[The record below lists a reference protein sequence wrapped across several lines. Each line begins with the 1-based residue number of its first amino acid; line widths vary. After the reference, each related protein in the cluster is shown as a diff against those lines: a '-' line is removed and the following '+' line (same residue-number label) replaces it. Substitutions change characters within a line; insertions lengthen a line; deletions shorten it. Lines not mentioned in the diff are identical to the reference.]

1 MISVLFVDDEP
12 PLLDITQIFLEKD
25 GRMQVTLSE
34 SARDALVKL
43 ESGIYDIIVSDYEMP
58 EMNGIDFLKAVKA
71 RNLNLPFIIFTGRGR
86 EHVAI
91 EALNF
96 GASFYLQKGG
106 DPKSQFAELR
116 NMIVQA
122 VERKKAEEEVRLN
135 ERRLATMIDLYQM
148 TRATAGELCDFAL
161 RKAIELTGSKAG
173 YIGFLNEQENRISL
187 FTLQGGFPGGSG
199 NPANMAEIDV
209 KDSGL
214 LSEPARQRRPIITS
228 SPLESRRGSPVP
240 GVDLERHLGVPIFE
254 GNHMVMLVGLGNK
267 DSGYE
272 EADSRQV
279 THLMG
284 GLWQILKRKRT
295 EGDLFESERRLRS
308 YFELPLIG
316 IAIISPDMR
325 FLSVN
330 DKLCQILG
338 YLREEMQNCTWM
350 DINPLVDQETG
361 EPVFHSPAPGDKS
374 PEPVEGKLRRKD
386 GTLVDVEISALP
398 VRKSNGEMDY
408 FVALIKDVSPLKR
421 AKEQLMESNAQMAAT
436 LEELRRAKE
445 SLDGYCRRLEQEED
459 ALRRSEE
466 RYRELVNDLP
476 DIIFTTDSKGTIT
489 FMNQAGLVALELP
502 EEEVIGRSHE
512 RFLHPGDLE
521 AGRSIFEGLVCT
533 GKPVLNFECRFIS
546 GAGKGRTFPVI
557 HNVSAVRNREG
568 LITGTRGIALD
579 ITEKKKTEDELRR
592 NEARIRQIAEQIPGS
607 LWTTDEHLVFATF
620 LGAGLAD
627 TGLSTNQLAGTPVE
641 DFFGDPS
648 GSSEAL
654 DAHRRALSGESVTY
668 QFGYAGRTYSSHL
681 EPLRDERGSIAG
693 TLGIAFD
700 ITPLQKA
707 EEALEESE
715 LLLRTFVNAIPEP
728 AILIDSQGFILSA
741 NSASSVRFGNK
752 AGTIIGKNVFDLQ
765 ENKGTEV
772 GREKTWEVF
781 RTGIPVRF
789 EEASD
794 ECWYLNGIY
803 PVTNNQG
810 KVTRAAVFS
819 MDITDRKKAEL
830 QTAHFNRSL
839 NLLSRITSQDACNR
853 LNVLQGY
860 LALLQEQT
868 SDPLLLTYARKG
880 ERAADTI
887 RNLLSFMEHYQGLG
901 MQSSSWQDVSGAIR
915 RSAAM
920 LDLQTVIICM
930 DTSGLE
936 VFADPLLEKVF
947 YNLIENSLRYGKKIT
962 RITFSS
968 RETGD
973 GLILVCEDDG
983 TGIPECEKEKVFDP
997 GYGTNAGYGL
1007 FLVREILSITQFSIR
1022 ETGEEG
1028 KGACFEI
1035 HIPPGNFRFTGQT

>member
-12 PLLDITQIFLEKD
+12 ALLDITQIFLEKD
-25 GRMQVTLSE
+25 GRMKVTLSE
-34 SARDALVKL
+34 SARDALAKL
-43 ESGIYDIIVSDYEMP
+43 KGGGFDIVVSDYEMP
-58 EMNGIDFLKAVKA
+58 EMNGIDFLKTLKA
-71 RNLNLPFIIFTGRGR
+71 QNLDLPFIIFTGRGR

-91 EALNF
+91 EALNY

-161 RKAIELTGSKAG
+161 RKAIELTGSRVG
-173 YIGFLNEQENRISL
+173 YIGFLNEQETGISV
-187 FTLQGGFPGGSG
+187 FTLSAKSSGGPGT
-199 NPANMAEIDV
+199 PAGHEESEV
-209 KDSGL
+209 KASAL
-214 LSEPARQRRPIITS
+214 FFEPVRQRRPVIS
-228 SPLESRRGSPVP
+228 NSPPGSLRISEEGEVRL
-240 GVDLERHLGVPIFE
+240 DRHMGVPIFE

-267 DSGYE
+267 DCDYE
-272 EADSRQV
+272 ESDIRQV

-295 EGDLFESERRLRS
+295 EGDLVESERRLRS

-316 IAIISPDMR
+316 IAIISPEMR
-325 FLSVN
+325 FISVN
-330 DKLCQILG
+330 DKLCQIMG
-338 YLREEMQNCTWM
+338 YLREEMQVCTWM
-350 DINPLVDQETG
+350 DINPDEFAA
-361 EPVFHSPAPGDKS
+361 EPVFHSPAPGEKS
-374 PEPVEGKLRRKD
+374 PEPVERKLRRKD

-408 FVALIKDVSPLKR
+408 FVALIQDVSPLKR

-436 LEELRRAKE
+436 LEELKRAKD
-445 SLDGYCRRLEQEED
+445 SLDGYCRRLEQEES

-466 RYRELVNDLP
+466 RFRELVDDLP
-476 DIIFTTDSKGTIT
+476 DIIYTTDEKREIT
-489 FMNQAGLVALELP
+489 FINKAGLLALELP
-502 EEEVIGRSHE
+502 EEAVIGRSLE
-512 RFLHPGDLE
+512 GLLHPDDLN
-521 AGRSIFEGLVCT
+521 ACVSLFEGLVRT
-533 GKPVLNFECRFIS
+533 GKPVFNFECRFIA

-557 HNVSAVRNREG
+557 QNVSAVRNMEG

-579 ITEKKKTEDELRR
+579 ITEKKKVEDELRR

-607 LWTTDEHLVFATF
+607 LWTTDEHLVFSTF
-620 LGAGLAD
+620 HGAGLSD
-627 TGLSTNQLAGTPVE
+627 MGLSTNQLAGTPVE
-641 DFFGDPS
+641 VFFRDPS

-654 DAHRRALSGESVTY
+654 DAHRRALLGESVTY

-715 LLLRTFVNAIPEP
+715 LLLRTFINAIPEP
-728 AILIDSQGFILSA
+728 AILIDSQGVILSA
-741 NSASSVRFGNK
+741 NNASSVRFGND
-752 AGTIIGKNVFDLQ
+752 AGMIVGKNVYDLK
-765 ENKGTEV
+765 EIRGSEE
-772 GREKTWEVF
+772 GREKIGEVF
-781 RTGIPVRF
+781 RMGIPVRF
-789 EEASD
+789 EEASG
-794 ECWYLNGIY
+794 ERWYLNGIY
-803 PVTNNQG
+803 PVMNNQG
-810 KVTRAAVFS
+810 NATRAAVFS

-830 QTAHFNRSL
+830 RTDHFNRSL

-860 LALLQEQT
+860 LALLQEQA

-880 ERAADTI
+880 DRAADTI
-887 RNLLSFMEHYQGLG
+887 RNLLSFMEHYQSLG

-930 DTSGLE
+930 DTAGLE
-936 VFADPLLEKVF
+936 VLADPLLEKVF

-968 RETGD
+968 RETCD
-973 GLILVCEDDG
+973 GLVLLCEDDG
-983 TGIPECEKEKVFDP
+983 TGIPESEKEKVFDP

-1007 FLVREILSITQFSIR
+1007 FLVREILSITKFSIR
-1022 ETGEEG
+1022 ETGKEG

-1035 HIPPGNFRFTGQT
+1035 HIPPGNFRGTGKT

>member
-1 MISVLFVDDEP
+1 W
-12 PLLDITQIFLEKD
+12 
-25 GRMQVTLSE
+25 
-34 SARDALVKL
+34 
-43 ESGIYDIIVSDYEMP
+43 
-58 EMNGIDFLKAVKA
+58 
-71 RNLNLPFIIFTGRGR
+71 
-86 EHVAI
+86 
-91 EALNF
+91 
-96 GASFYLQKGG
+96 
-106 DPKSQFAELR
+106 
-116 NMIVQA
+116 
-122 VERKKAEEEVRLN
+122 
-135 ERRLATMIDLYQM
+135 
-148 TRATAGELCDFAL
+148 
-161 RKAIELTGSKAG
+161 SKVG
-173 YIGFLNEQENRISL
+173 YIGFLNEQETRVSVFALPGRSTGGPGIPVNTGETEAEVLGSL
-187 FTLQGGFPGGSG
+187 FGP
-199 NPANMAEIDV
+199 V
-209 KDSGL
+209 
-214 LSEPARQRRPIITS
+214 RQRRPVITN
-228 SPLESRRGSPVP
+228 SPLDPLRIFPEGEVTL
-240 GVDLERHLGVPIFE
+240 DRHMGVPIFE

-267 DSGYE
+267 NCDYE
-272 EADSRQV
+272 EADIRQV

-295 EGDLFESERRLRS
+295 EGDLVESERRFRS
-308 YFELPLIG
+308 YFELPLVG

-325 FLSVN
+325 FISVN
-330 DKLCQILG
+330 DKLCQIMG
-338 YLREEMQNCTWM
+338 YLREEMQNRTWM
-350 DINPLVDQETG
+350 DINPVDDPNTG
-361 EPVFHSPAPGDKS
+361 EPVFGSPAPGEKS
-374 PEPVEGKLRRKD
+374 PEPVERKLRRKD

-398 VRKSNGEMDY
+398 VRKGNGEMDY
-408 FVALIKDVSPLKR
+408 FLALIQDVSPLKR
-421 AKEQLMESNAQMAAT
+421 AKEQLMVSNAQMAAT
-436 LEELRRAKE
+436 LEELKAAKE
-445 SLDGYCRRLEQEED
+445 SLDKYCRRLEQEED
-459 ALRRSEE
+459 ALRMSEE

-476 DIIFTTDSKGTIT
+476 DIIYTTDEKREIT
-489 FMNQAGLVALELP
+489 FLNKAGLVALELP
-502 EEEVIGRSHE
+502 EEEVIGRSFE
-512 RFLHPGDLE
+512 GFLHSDDLE
-521 AGRSIFEGLVCT
+521 AGRSIFEGMVVT
-533 GKPVLNFECRFIS
+533 GKPVINFECRFIA
-546 GAGKGRTFPVI
+546 GGGKGRTFPVI
-557 HNVSAVRNREG
+557 LNISAVRDGEG

-579 ITEKKKTEDELRR
+579 ITEKKKVEDELRR
-592 NEARIRQIAEQIPGS
+592 NEASIRQIAEQIPGS
-607 LWTTDEHLVFATF
+607 LWTTDEHLVFSTF
-620 LGAGLAD
+620 HGAGLSD
-627 TGLSTNQLAGTPVE
+627 MGLSTNQLAGTPVGE
-641 DFFGDPS
+641 FFREPS
-648 GSSEAL
+648 GTSEAL
-654 DAHRRALSGESVTY
+654 DAHRKALSGESVTY

-715 LLLRTFVNAIPEP
+715 LLLRTFINAIPEP
-728 AILIDSQGFILSA
+728 AILIDSQGLLLSA
-741 NSASSVRFGNK
+741 NSASSVSFGNNVD
-752 AGTIIGKNVFDLQ
+752 TIIGKNVYDLQ
-765 ENKGTEV
+765 ETRGNKER
-772 GREKTWEVF
+772 REKIGEVF

-789 EEASD
+789 EEAAD
-794 ECWYLNGIY
+794 ERWYLNGIY
-803 PVTNNQG
+803 PVINNQG
-810 KVTRAAVFS
+810 KVTRAVVFS

-868 SDPLLLTYARKG
+868 GDPLLLTYARKG

-887 RNLLSFMEHYQGLG
+887 RNLLSFMEHYQSLG

-930 DTSGLE
+930 DTAGLE

-968 RETGD
+968 RETGE

-983 TGIPECEKEKVFDP
+983 TGIPEGEKEKVFDP